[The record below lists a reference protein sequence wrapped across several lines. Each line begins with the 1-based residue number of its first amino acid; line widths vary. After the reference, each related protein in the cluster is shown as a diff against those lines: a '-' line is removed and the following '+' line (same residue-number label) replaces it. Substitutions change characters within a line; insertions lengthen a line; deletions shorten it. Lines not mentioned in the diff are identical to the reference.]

1 MKINY
6 LKFLVLFSSVVIL
19 FGCSKPKSSVTGWTY
34 NDSDNGGFKYRDG
47 YIEQET
53 GPGLTLIEGG
63 TFVMGQVLDD
73 VMKDWN
79 NIPRRVSVS
88 SFYMDETEISN
99 VNYREY
105 IFWLERV
112 YGVDFPEIITKA
124 LPDTLVWR
132 DRLAYNEPLVEYYF
146 RHPSYQDYPVVG
158 VNWLQANDFC
168 AWRTDRVNEEIL
180 VNAGLWERNPEEEK
194 VTAQLVGNPLN
205 HIIFNTDSYLMGRRI
220 DKFAGEGGIAG
231 DDIVGDASD
240 ETTTRVTVEDGLLL
254 PKYRLPTEAE
264 WEYAALAL
272 IGYSS
277 GESYYERRIYPWN
290 GDYVRYNKGSDQG
303 QLRANFVRGAG
314 DYMGVAGA
322 LNDKGDITVPVK
334 SYWPNDFGLY
344 CMAGNVNEWVMDVY
358 RPLSF
363 SDFNEFRPFRGN
375 VFMEPEIK
383 VEDGKIKYVTND
395 TTGRLQMKP
404 IREEMALDR
413 RNYRKSDNINY
424 LDGDYESSI
433 YYKDPDAPKEAGSMN
448 VYRYAQ
454 GKPYKKVWDPIL
466 NDSVSQPNRSFF
478 TEPTATSLITDRAR
492 VYKGGSWKDRTYWLS
507 PATRRFLQETD
518 TRDDLGFRC
527 AMIRLGSPVSY

>member
-1 MKINY
+1 MRVKRISY
-6 LKFLVLFSSVVIL
+6 AAFFFVIIIIA
-19 FGCSKPKSSVTGWTY
+19 GCSKPKSSITGWSK
-34 NDSDNGGFKYRDG
+34 DEEKNGGFRDRSG
-47 YIEQET
+47 YFEQET
-53 GPGLTLIEGG
+53 GPGLILVEGG
-63 TFVMGQVLDD
+63 SFVMGQVTDD

-79 NIPRRVSVS
+79 NIPKKVSVS

-112 YGVDFPEIITKA
+112 FGTDFPEIVAKA

-132 DRLAYNEPLVEYYF
+132 DRLAFNEPLVEYYF

-168 AWRTDRVNEEIL
+168 LWRTDRVNEEIL
-180 VNAGLWERNPEEEK
+180 IRNGLWERKTEEEK

-205 HIIFNTDSYLMGRRI
+205 HIIFNTDAYLAGRRI
-220 DKFAGEGGIAG
+220 DKFAGDGGLA
-231 DDIVGDASD
+231 DAEIVGRSAD
-240 ETTTRVTVEDGLLL
+240 EATQRVSIEDGMLL

-264 WEYAALAL
+264 WEYAALSL
-272 IGYSS
+272 VGYAA
-277 GESYYERRIYPWN
+277 GERYYERRIYPWN
-290 GDYVRYNKGSDQG
+290 GDYVRYRKAEDQG
-303 QLRANFVRGAG
+303 QMRANFVRGSG

-322 LNDKGDITVPVK
+322 LNDKADITAPVR

-363 SDFNEFRPFRGN
+363 ADFNEFRPLRGN
-375 VFMEPEIK
+375 VFEEPK
-383 VEDGKIKYVTND
+383 VNVDRGKIKYVTND
-395 TTGRLQMKP
+395 TTGRIITQP
-404 IREEMALDR
+404 IKEEMALDR

-433 YYKDPDAPKEAGSMN
+433 YYKDPDASKEAGTMN

-454 GKPYKKVWDPIL
+454 GKAYTKVWDPVL

-478 TEPTATSLITDRAR
+478 MEPFATSLITDRAR
-492 VYKGGSWKDRTYWLS
+492 VYKGGSWKDRAYWLS
-507 PATRRFLQETD
+507 PSTRRFLQETD

-527 AMIRLGSPVSY
+527 AMIRLGSPTSY